1 MPRFAILGNPS
12 SRRVTSFTR
21 AAHGAGLDDPLVVS
35 WLDLADDAERAL
47 AGLPDAPLWVR
58 IESFGEDFEVERAL
72 LRRGSHRA
80 PAGSVVLDLAQI
92 AALRPDHGR
101 IVAPRQAHEGF
112 LAVLDDVDRVLTR
125 RRAWRLMT
133 PTWAIREMFDKGATS
148 ARLAALGVPVPR
160 SRNGAPSA
168 GALREALRAEGAMR
182 VWVKLRCGSSASC
195 LALWILS
202 ATETL
207 ITTMEAAR
215 GGYYNSK
222 RVRRYGRRD
231 DIDRAVGFLLG
242 EGAHIEDDVPKA
254 TIKDRWVDARVLVI
268 GGEPRFVVVRA
279 SRYPITNL
287 HLGAAR
293 ADPDE
298 LVRRCAPG
306 AFEAALESSRVVARA
321 YGALHVGVD
330 VAILKD
336 FSSHRILEANA
347 FGDLLH
353 GVTKDGMD
361 PYAWE
366 IRELLTRW

>member
-1 MPRFAILGNPS
+1 
-12 SRRVTSFTR
+12 
-21 AAHGAGLDDPLVVS
+21 
-35 WLDLADDAERAL
+35 
-47 AGLPDAPLWVR
+47 
-58 IESFGEDFEVERAL
+58 
-72 LRRGSHRA
+72 
-80 PAGSVVLDLAQI
+80 
-92 AALRPDHGR
+92 
-101 IVAPRQAHEGF
+101 
-112 LAVLDDVDRVLTR
+112 
-125 RRAWRLMT
+125 
-133 PTWAIREMFDKGATS
+133 
-148 ARLAALGVPVPR
+148 
-160 SRNGAPSA
+160 
-168 GALREALRAEGAMR
+168 
-182 VWVKLRCGSSASC
+182 
-195 LALWILS
+195 
-202 ATETL
+202 
-207 ITTMEAAR
+207 MEAAQ

-254 TIKDRWVDARVLVI
+254 TIKDRWVDSRVLVI

-293 ADPDE
+293 VDPDE

-306 AFEAALESSRVVARA
+306 AFDAALESCRVVARA

-336 FSSHRILEANA
+336 FNSHRILEANA

-353 GVTKDGMD
+353 NTTKDGMD

-366 IRELLTRW
+366 IREVLSAAKEPAPVAGGLGGLPPS